1 MIMIKSLPSIVV
13 ALALAS
19 GIGSANAYPQ
29 RQQYP
34 QQQHMGTPQQ
44 QRACHSDAARFCRHS
59 RDDFATAD
67 CLRAHIDRL
76 RSACRR
82 VLQGG

>member
-1 MIMIKSLPSIVV
+1 MTKSFSSLVV
-13 ALALAS
+13 ALALVS

-29 RQQYP
+29 QQQYP
-34 QQQHMGTPQQ
+34 QQHMGTPQQ

-67 CLRAHIDRL
+67 CLRAHIDHL
-76 RSACRR
+76 RSSCRR

>member
-1 MIMIKSLPSIVV
+1 
-13 ALALAS
+13 
-19 GIGSANAYPQ
+19 
-29 RQQYP
+29 
-34 QQQHMGTPQQ
+34 MGTPQQ

-76 RSACRR
+76 HTACRR
-82 VLQGG
+82 VLKGG